1 MWLKFKAKLG
11 MFDGEVSLLLNI
23 TDFVAESE
31 SLHSQKVQR
40 VWRTLSRDNKKT
52 VDGAD
57 GVLKTVNLSSCRN
70 LRDAAAQH
78 LAQCPQL
85 QTVSF
90 AGCRNLTDAAAEHL
104 AQCPQLQTVTVPA
117 AQDRVLALD
126 RLLALYSR
134 MP

>member
-1 MWLKFKAKLG
+1 MDEQDCEDDRTLWLKFKAKLD
-11 MFDGEVSLLLNI
+11 MFDGEVSLLLKI

-57 GVLKTVNLSSCRN
+57 GTLKTVNLASCRN
-70 LRDAAAQH
+70 LTDAAAQH

-85 QTVSF
+85 QTVNF
-90 AGCRNLTDAAAEHL
+90 GGCRNLTDAAAQHL
-104 AQCPQLQTVTVPA
+104 IQRHPFISV
-117 AQDRVLALD
+117 DI
-126 RLLALYSR
+126 
-134 MP
+134 